1 MMEMGTAYLPINQN
15 WERYLNQSDAV
26 YDDLQNELSRLL
38 QKLANEACELLHDK
52 RYIHVCAWF
61 YVMLWAYVMLLFEDK
76 IYVFFV
82 CS

>member
-1 MMEMGTAYLPINQN
+1 MEMGTAYLPINQN

-52 RYIHVCAWF
+52 RYLRTWF
-61 YVMLWAYVMLLFEDK
+61 YLMLWAYIMLLFEDN
-76 IYVFFV
+76 IYVFCV

>member
-1 MMEMGTAYLPINQN
+1 MEMGSAYLPINQN

-52 RYIHVCAWF
+52 RYKCTWF
-61 YVMLWAYVMLLFEDK
+61 YLMLWAYVMLLFEDN
-76 IYVFFV
+76 ICVFCV